1 MPVTRRQFELEIYDE
16 MESLK
21 LIIYLTLSRHR
32 HLAYSETELVEICK
46 GSKTASN
53 KDQVL
58 QALKALVGTD
68 TVEVGEIRGE
78 NYYAFN
84 REVDTDTWEPR

>member
-21 LIIYLTLSRHR
+21 HMIYLVLSLQK
-32 HLAYSETELVEICK
+32 HLAYSEAELLEICK
-46 GSKTASN
+46 GNDGSR

-58 QALKALVGTD
+58 QALKALANTEA
-68 TVEVGEIRGE
+68 VEVRELGGED
-78 NYYAFN
+78 YYVFN
-84 REVDTDTWEPR
+84 REVDPDTWEPR

>member
-21 LIIYLTLSRHR
+21 LMIYLVLSLQK
-32 HLAYSETELVEICK
+32 HLAYSETELLEICK
-46 GSKTASN
+46 GN
-53 KDQVL
+53 NGGRKDQVL
-58 QALKALVGTD
+58 QALKALANTEA
-68 TVEVGEIRGE
+68 VEVKELSGED
-78 NYYAFN
+78 YYAFN